1 MKLFKSAL
9 SIVMVMVLA
18 ICTFGCTGATPSEQP
33 SNEQQALAEQAAS
46 EFAGSSFL
54 PEGYI
59 PNDILISSGPAG
71 GNWNSMG
78 ASFSEALI
86 RAGGKA
92 SYIVGGGTQNVI
104 AVGDGSATLGFCNQF
119 CLDTAY
125 KGNEPYT
132 RKYDDVVA
140 LMALETNML
149 YLIVPAGSPI
159 TCVADLKGKT
169 VAVSSVGSNAYNC
182 AIDALIATDLDIQKD
197 LSLRPGSMSEGAD
210 MMKDRL
216 VDAFLIMTGISNS
229 TIMDICTSLDV
240 TILSLEE
247 TTQNNMLDANIGYRT
262 LTLPAGSYKGQT
274 EDVHTITSDNALIC
288 DKDMSEEEAY
298 WITKALVENFD
309 YIKTANGW
317 LSFCTVES
325 LASTGKIP
333 LHPGAARYYE
343 EVLGK

>member
-1 MKLFKSAL
+1 
-9 SIVMVMVLA
+9 
-18 ICTFGCTGATPSEQP
+18 
-33 SNEQQALAEQAAS
+33 
-46 EFAGSSFL
+46 
-54 PEGYI
+54 
-59 PNDILISSGPAG
+59 
-71 GNWNSMG
+71 
-78 ASFSEALI
+78 
-86 RAGGKA
+86 
-92 SYIVGGGTQNVI
+92 
-104 AVGDGSATLGFCNQF
+104 
-119 CLDTAY
+119 
-125 KGNEPYT
+125 
-132 RKYDDVVA
+132 
-140 LMALETNML
+140 MALETNML

-182 AIDALIATDLDIQKD
+182 AIDALIATDLDSQND

-274 EDVHTITSDNALIC
+274 EDVHTITSDNTLIC